1 MCRPQVL
8 RPTKASVHL
17 WIPRHQ
23 KQEPAEQQRAGLGRE
38 TGPMWGRGAAG
49 RNLTPFEV
57 EKQGSAGQANTQRH
71 PLGPGPGRGKG
82 TVRWVRGYLRPRPEK
97 GPTAA
102 RASRSTEQAKARAGA
117 SSQVQPPTPRSSGSR
132 VKRTPWACSTSA
144 NTWHTPACGAESV
157 RCTSP
162 HLGASPN
169 PPGHTAPLPGTTNPC
184 TWEHMHVLVPVH
196 VSGVPAQ

>member
-23 KQEPAEQQRAGLGRE
+23 RQEPAEQQRAGLGRE
-38 TGPMWGRGAAG
+38 TGRIWARGAAG

-57 EKQGSAGQANTQRH
+57 EKRAQLAKQIPSCTH
-71 PLGPGPGRGKG
+71 WDPGRAEGRAG
-82 TVRWVRGYLRPRPEK
+82 GGGYLRPRLEK

-102 RASRSTEQAKARAGA
+102 LASRSTEQAKARAGA

-144 NTWHTPACGAESV
+144 NTWHTPAGGAESV

-196 VSGVPAQ
+196 VSGVRAQ